1 MEELLDMMVTDES
14 PSQISDTIKDLLYA
28 KTAARVDAFKQ
39 VVAGST
45 FGEPDTEIEAEME
58 TEVESEVATEE
69 PTEEEE

>member
-45 FGEPDTEIEAEME
+45 FGGPDTAIEAEME
-58 TEVESEVATEE
+58 TEVESEEE
-69 PTEEEE
+69 STEEEE

>member
-28 KTAARVDAFKQ
+28 KTAARVDAYRQ

-45 FGEPDTEIEAEME
+45 FGEPNTSVESEME
-58 TEVESEVATEE
+58 TEQSTK
-69 PTEEEE
+69 EEE

>member
-14 PSQISDTIKDLLYA
+14 PSQISDTIKNLLYA

-58 TEVESEVATEE
+58 TEVDTEE
-69 PTEEEE
+69 ESTEEEE

>member
-28 KTAARVDAFKQ
+28 KTAARVDAYRQ

-45 FGEPDTEIEAEME
+45 FGEPDAAIE
-58 TEVESEVATEE
+58 TEVETGKS
-69 PTEEEE
+69 TEEEE

>member
-28 KTAARVDAFKQ
+28 KTAARVDAFRQ

-45 FGEPDTEIEAEME
+45 LENQIQRLKQKWRLMKWKPK
-58 TEVESEVATEE
+58 
-69 PTEEEE
+69 

>member
-28 KTAARVDAFKQ
+28 KTAARVDAYRQ

-45 FGEPDTEIEAEME
+45 FGEPNTAVEAEME
-58 TEVESEVATEE
+58 TEVETEVATEE
-69 PTEEEE
+69 PTKEEE

>member
-28 KTAARVDAFKQ
+28 KTAARVDAYRQ

-45 FGEPDTEIEAEME
+45 FGEPNTAVEAEME
-58 TEVESEVATEE
+58 TEVETEE
-69 PTEEEE
+69 PTKEEE

>member
-45 FGEPDTEIEAEME
+45 FGEPDTAIEAEME
-58 TEVESEVATEE
+58 TEVESDEE
-69 PTEEEE
+69 STEEEE

>member
-28 KTAARVDAFKQ
+28 KTAARVDAYRQ

-45 FGEPDTEIEAEME
+45 FGEPDTAVEAEME
-58 TEVESEVATEE
+58 TEVTTEE
-69 PTEEEE
+69 PTDEEE